1 MAYEGRQLT
10 DAWGRPIDL
19 WVKDGVIQNQ
29 PRFDYEAIRA
39 SIEAMQVKQ
48 PWTIAKE
55 KAREAARGKR
65 R

>member
-1 MAYEGRQLT
+1 MKGRQLT

-19 WVKDGVIQNQ
+19 WVKDGVIQNE
-29 PRFDYEAIRA
+29 PKFDHSAIRA
-39 SIEAMQVKQ
+39 RIVAMQVKQ
-48 PWTIAKE
+48 QWTIAKE

>member
-1 MAYEGRQLT
+1 MEGRQLT
-10 DAWGRPIDL
+10 DSWGRPIDL
-19 WVKDGVIQNQ
+19 WVKDGIIQNE
-29 PRFDYEAIRA
+29 PKFDHDAIRA

>member
-1 MAYEGRQLT
+1 MEYEGVELK
-10 DAWGRPIDL
+10 DAWGRPIGL
-19 WVKDGVIQNQ
+19 RVKNGVVQNE
-29 PRFDYEAIRA
+29 PDFDIEAIRLK
-39 SIEAMQVKQ
+39 INGFQVKQ